1 MRRGETHSPLFTHKD
16 SLGLDFPYAPGVKN
30 RFFMYLCSKQ
40 ANYHIVIMNRIL
52 TLLGTLLLVALIP
65 FISTAGGTY
74 TLSVGQTQTLS
85 FAARDGG
92 KGFTWTSAD
101 PSAVEITSQSGTTAT
116 VIALRGAARPV
127 TVACDY
133 TVTVQGAGFSY
144 EDPVRE
150 EFYIKIPLTVTG
162 IEIPSALQFYKG
174 DTYAFN
180 PRVLPDGAVTDM
192 TWTSSNTA
200 VATVNNIGELRAVG
214 EGIADI
220 TVRAATG
227 HSATCRVTVILP
239 TATVAASVNQ
249 KYVAKGAEIELTATP
264 AGAGIHYTLDGSEPT
279 ANSTLYTA
287 PIIID
292 NDVTLKAVACAED
305 YYDSE
310 VLMREYRV
318 STLAVISTYP
328 ADGVEVIRPDV
339 IPVVTFNSPNC
350 RGAYFDDIR
359 LVDDSGRSIPG
370 QAAIS
375 GANLFFIPDEE
386 LPAESYRLEIPL
398 NSVENYAGEYNQTES
413 SEIILNAPCVK
424 ISATLDNSFV
434 VKSDGTLWGWGANY
448 YGQLGDATTTD
459 RHSPFKI
466 MDGVMSVSAGGGH
479 RIVIKDD
486 GSLWSWGRNGSGQ
499 LGDGTTTDRHSPVK
513 IMDGVKSVSAG
524 GVHSIAIKEDGSLW
538 AWGDNIYGQLG
549 DGTTTSSHSPVKIM
563 DGVRSVSAGG
573 CRSVAIKD
581 DGSLWAWGDNGS
593 GQLGDGTTTSSHSP
607 VKIMDGAMSVS
618 AGYAHSIAIKDDGSL
633 WTWGDNYSGQ
643 LGDGTTTS
651 RHSPVKIMD
660 GVKSVSAVGSHS
672 IAIKD
677 DGSLW
682 TWGHNLYG
690 QLGDGTTTNRH
701 SPVKIMDRAMTVS
714 AGGDFEVYHSI
725 AIKDDGSLWAWGYNY
740 WGQLGDGTTTS
751 RHSPVKIIDGLK
763 SPDSFS
769 LLDTEVGIC
778 KRAVAVPRLEPA
790 DASYKAIAWRSSDE
804 GVVAVDGRG
813 VLTGL
818 ADGEATVTAEITTY
832 DDRTL
837 SASCCVRVFE
847 SAGVASM
854 AAASGISIEID
865 GLAVRVDCAARII
878 SASGMELHRS
888 ASAPTVWT
896 APSAGV
902 YIVLSSD
909 GRSRKVLLR

>member
-1 MRRGETHSPLFTHKD
+1 
-16 SLGLDFPYAPGVKN
+16 
-30 RFFMYLCSKQ
+30 
-40 ANYHIVIMNRIL
+40 MNRIF
-52 TLLGTLLLVALIP
+52 TLLGTLIFVTLIP
-65 FISTAGGTY
+65 FISIAGGTY

-85 FAARDGG
+85 FTAREGG
-92 KGFTWTSAD
+92 KGFVWTSAD
-101 PSAVEITSQSGTTAT
+101 PSVAEVTSQSGTTAI
-116 VIALRGAARPV
+116 VVARRGSTRHV

-133 TVTVQGAGFSY
+133 TVTVYGTGFSY

-150 EFYIKIPLTVTG
+150 EFYINVPLLVTG

-174 DTYAFN
+174 ESYAFN
-180 PRVLPDGAVTDM
+180 PRVLPDGAVTDI
-192 TWTSSNTA
+192 TWSSSNTD
-200 VATVNNIGELRAVG
+200 VATVNGIGELEAVG
-214 EGIADI
+214 EGMADI
-220 TVRAATG
+220 TVRTATG
-227 HSATCRVTVILP
+227 HSAVCRVTVILP
-239 TATVAASVNQ
+239 TATVAASLNH
-249 KYVAKGAEIELTATP
+249 KYVAKGTEIALTATP
-264 AGAGIHYTLDGSEPT
+264 AGAKVYYTLDGTEPT
-279 ANSTLYTA
+279 ASSTLYTT
-287 PIIID
+287 PIVID
-292 NDVTLKAVACAED
+292 NNVILKAIACAED
-305 YYDSE
+305 CYDSE

-318 STLAVISTYP
+318 STLAVLSTYP
-328 ADGVEVIRPDV
+328 AEGAEVIRPDV
-339 IPVVTFNSPNC
+339 IPVVTFNSLIC
-350 RGAYFDDIR
+350 RGSYFDDIR
-359 LVDDSGRSIPG
+359 LLDASGRAVPG
-370 QAAIS
+370 QAGIS

-424 ISATLDNSFV
+424 ISAALDNSFV
-434 VKSDGTLWGWGANY
+434 VRSDGTLWGWGNNQK
-448 YGQLGDATTTD
+448 GQFGDATTTS

-607 VKIMDGAMSVS
+607 VKIMDGVMSVS

-690 QLGDGTTTNRH
+690 QLGDGTTTFRH
-701 SPVKIMDRAMTVS
+701 SPVKIMDGVRSVS
-714 AGGDFEVYHSI
+714 AGGGDFEIYNSI
-725 AIKDDGSLWAWGYNY
+725 AIKEDGSLWSWGYNY
-740 WGQLGDGTTTS
+740 WGQLGDGTTTD

-763 SPDSFS
+763 RLDSFS
-769 LLDTEVGIC
+769 LLDTEVGIG

-804 GVVAVDGRG
+804 SVVAVDGRG
-813 VLTGL
+813 VLTGV

-854 AAASGISIEID
+854 AADSGISIETD
-865 GLAVRVDCAARII
+865 GLTVRVDDAAHII

-909 GRSRKVLLR
+909 GRSLKVLLR

>member
-1 MRRGETHSPLFTHKD
+1 
-16 SLGLDFPYAPGVKN
+16 
-30 RFFMYLCSKQ
+30 
-40 ANYHIVIMNRIL
+40 MNRIF
-52 TLLGTLLLVALIP
+52 TLLGTLLFVAMIP
-65 FISTAGGTY
+65 LISTAGGTY

-339 IPVVTFNSPNC
+339 IPVVIFNSPIC

-359 LVDDSGRSIPG
+359 LVNDSGRSIPG

-398 NSVENYAGEYNQTES
+398 NSVEDYAGEYNQTES
-413 SEIILNAPCVK
+413 SEIILNVSTCVK
-424 ISATLDNSFV
+424 ISIGTDHCFV
-434 VKSDGTLWGWGANY
+434 IKSDGTLWGWGNNQNGQLGDGTTTERHSPVKIMDGVRSVSAGTHHSIAIKDDGSLWAWGYNELGQLGDATTTERHSPVKIMDGVKSVSAGGSYSIVIKDDGSLWSWGDNYWGQLGDGTTTSRYSPVKIMDGVRSVSAGCSHCIVIKDDGSLWAWGDNGSCQLGDGTTTGKNSPVKIMDGVRSVSAGMHHSIAIKEDGSLWGWGANY
-448 YGQLGDATTTD
+448 YGQLGDGTTTS
-459 RHSPFKI
+459 RHSPVKI
-466 MDGVMSVSAGGGH
+466 MDGVRSVSAVY
-479 RIVIKDD
+479 RKSFAIKED
-486 GSLWSWGRNGSGQ
+486 GSLWSWGDNYWGQ

-513 IMDGVKSVSAG
+513 IMDGVKALPLGGAPEVS
-524 GVHSIAIKEDGSLW
+524 
-538 AWGDNIYGQLG
+538 Y
-549 DGTTTSSHSPVKIM
+549 
-563 DGVRSVSAGG
+563 
-573 CRSVAIKD
+573 
-581 DGSLWAWGDNGS
+581 
-593 GQLGDGTTTSSHSP
+593 
-607 VKIMDGAMSVS
+607 
-618 AGYAHSIAIKDDGSL
+618 SIAIKDDGSL
-633 WTWGDNYSGQ
+633 WSWGHNYCGQ
-643 LGDGTTTS
+643 LGDGTTTD
-651 RHSPVKIMD
+651 K
-660 GVKSVSAVGSHS
+660 
-672 IAIKD
+672 
-677 DGSLW
+677 
-682 TWGHNLYG
+682 
-690 QLGDGTTTNRH
+690 
-701 SPVKIMDRAMTVS
+701 
-714 AGGDFEVYHSI
+714 
-725 AIKDDGSLWAWGYNY
+725 
-740 WGQLGDGTTTS
+740 
-751 RHSPVKIIDGLK
+751 HSPVKIIDGLK

-769 LLDTEVGIC
+769 LLDTEVGIG

-804 GVVAVDGRG
+804 GVVAIDGRG

-837 SASCCVRVFE
+837 SASCRVRVFE

-854 AAASGISIEID
+854 AADSGISIETD

-909 GRSRKVLLR
+909 GRSLKVLLR

>member
-1 MRRGETHSPLFTHKD
+1 
-16 SLGLDFPYAPGVKN
+16 
-30 RFFMYLCSKQ
+30 
-40 ANYHIVIMNRIL
+40 MNRIF
-52 TLLGTLLLVALIP
+52 TLLGTLLFVAMIP
-65 FISTAGGTY
+65 LISTAGGTY

-339 IPVVTFNSPNC
+339 IPVVIFNSPIC

-359 LVDDSGRSIPG
+359 LVNDSGRSIPG

-398 NSVENYAGEYNQTES
+398 NSVEDYAGEYNQTES
-413 SEIILNAPCVK
+413 SEIILNVSTCVK
-424 ISATLDNSFV
+424 ISIGTDHCFV
-434 VKSDGTLWGWGANY
+434 IKSDGTLWGWGNNQNGQLGDGTTTERHSPVKIMDGVRSVSAGTHHSIAIKDDGSLWAWGYNEL
-448 YGQLGDATTTD
+448 GQLGDATTTE
-459 RHSPFKI
+459 RHSPVKI
-466 MDGVMSVSAGGGH
+466 MDGVKSVSAGGSYS
-479 RIVIKDD
+479 IVIKDD
-486 GSLWSWGRNGSGQ
+486 GSLWSWGDNYWGQ

-513 IMDGVKSVSAG
+513 IMDGVKALPLGGAPEVS
-524 GVHSIAIKEDGSLW
+524 
-538 AWGDNIYGQLG
+538 Y
-549 DGTTTSSHSPVKIM
+549 
-563 DGVRSVSAGG
+563 
-573 CRSVAIKD
+573 
-581 DGSLWAWGDNGS
+581 
-593 GQLGDGTTTSSHSP
+593 
-607 VKIMDGAMSVS
+607 
-618 AGYAHSIAIKDDGSL
+618 SIAIKDDGSL
-633 WTWGDNYSGQ
+633 WSWGHNYCGQ
-643 LGDGTTTS
+643 LGDGTTTD
-651 RHSPVKIMD
+651 K
-660 GVKSVSAVGSHS
+660 
-672 IAIKD
+672 
-677 DGSLW
+677 
-682 TWGHNLYG
+682 
-690 QLGDGTTTNRH
+690 
-701 SPVKIMDRAMTVS
+701 
-714 AGGDFEVYHSI
+714 
-725 AIKDDGSLWAWGYNY
+725 
-740 WGQLGDGTTTS
+740 
-751 RHSPVKIIDGLK
+751 HSPVKIIDGLK

-769 LLDTEVGIC
+769 LLDTEVGIG

-804 GVVAVDGRG
+804 GVVAIDGRG

-837 SASCCVRVFE
+837 SASCRVRVFE

-854 AAASGISIEID
+854 AADSGISIETD

-909 GRSRKVLLR
+909 GRSLKVLLR

>member
-1 MRRGETHSPLFTHKD
+1 
-16 SLGLDFPYAPGVKN
+16 
-30 RFFMYLCSKQ
+30 
-40 ANYHIVIMNRIL
+40 MNRIF
-52 TLLGTLLLVALIP
+52 TLLGTLLFVAMIP
-65 FISTAGGTY
+65 LISTAGGTY

-339 IPVVTFNSPNC
+339 IPVVIFNSPIC

-359 LVDDSGRSIPG
+359 LVNDSGRSIPG

-398 NSVENYAGEYNQTES
+398 NSVEDYAGEYNQTES
-413 SEIILNAPCVK
+413 SEIILNVSTCVK
-424 ISATLDNSFV
+424 ISIGTDHCFV
-434 VKSDGTLWGWGANY
+434 IKSDGTLWGWGNN
-448 YGQLGDATTTD
+448 Q
-459 RHSPFKI
+459 
-466 MDGVMSVSAGGGH
+466 
-479 RIVIKDD
+479 
-486 GSLWSWGRNGSGQ
+486 N
-499 LGDGTTTDRHSPVK
+499 
-513 IMDGVKSVSAG
+513 
-524 GVHSIAIKEDGSLW
+524 
-538 AWGDNIYGQLG
+538 GQLG
-549 DGTTTSSHSPVKIM
+549 DGTTTSRHSPVKIM
-563 DGVRSVSAGG
+563 DGVRSVSAG
-573 CRSVAIKD
+573 CSHCIVIKD

-593 GQLGDGTTTSSHSP
+593 CQLGDGTTTGKNSP
-607 VKIMDGAMSVS
+607 VKIMDGVRSVS
-618 AGYAHSIAIKDDGSL
+618 AGMHHSIAIKEDGSL
-633 WTWGDNYSGQ
+633 WGWGANYYGQ

-660 GVKSVSAVGSHS
+660 GVKALPLGGAPEVSYS

-682 TWGHNLYG
+682 SWGHNYCG
-690 QLGDGTTTNRH
+690 QLGDGTTTD
-701 SPVKIMDRAMTVS
+701 K
-714 AGGDFEVYHSI
+714 
-725 AIKDDGSLWAWGYNY
+725 
-740 WGQLGDGTTTS
+740 
-751 RHSPVKIIDGLK
+751 HSPVKIIDGLK

-769 LLDTEVGIC
+769 LLDTEVGIG

-804 GVVAVDGRG
+804 GVVAIDGRG

-837 SASCCVRVFE
+837 SASCRVRVFE

-854 AAASGISIEID
+854 AADSGISIETD

-909 GRSRKVLLR
+909 GRSLKVLLR

>member
-1 MRRGETHSPLFTHKD
+1 
-16 SLGLDFPYAPGVKN
+16 
-30 RFFMYLCSKQ
+30 
-40 ANYHIVIMNRIL
+40 MNRIF
-52 TLLGTLLLVALIP
+52 TLLGTLLFVAMIP
-65 FISTAGGTY
+65 LISTAGGTY

-339 IPVVTFNSPNC
+339 IPVVIFNSPIC

-359 LVDDSGRSIPG
+359 LVNDSGRSIPG

-398 NSVENYAGEYNQTES
+398 NSVEDYAGEYNQTES
-413 SEIILNAPCVK
+413 SEIILNVSTCVK
-424 ISATLDNSFV
+424 ISIGTDHCFV
-434 VKSDGTLWGWGANY
+434 IKSDGTLWGWGNN
-448 YGQLGDATTTD
+448 Q
-459 RHSPFKI
+459 
-466 MDGVMSVSAGGGH
+466 
-479 RIVIKDD
+479 
-486 GSLWSWGRNGSGQ
+486 NGQ
-499 LGDGTTTDRHSPVK
+499 LGDGTTTERHSPVK
-513 IMDGVKSVSAG
+513 IMDGVKALPLGGAPEVS
-524 GVHSIAIKEDGSLW
+524 
-538 AWGDNIYGQLG
+538 Y
-549 DGTTTSSHSPVKIM
+549 
-563 DGVRSVSAGG
+563 
-573 CRSVAIKD
+573 
-581 DGSLWAWGDNGS
+581 
-593 GQLGDGTTTSSHSP
+593 
-607 VKIMDGAMSVS
+607 
-618 AGYAHSIAIKDDGSL
+618 SIAIKDDGSL
-633 WTWGDNYSGQ
+633 WSWGHNYCGQ
-643 LGDGTTTS
+643 LGDGTTTD
-651 RHSPVKIMD
+651 K
-660 GVKSVSAVGSHS
+660 
-672 IAIKD
+672 
-677 DGSLW
+677 
-682 TWGHNLYG
+682 
-690 QLGDGTTTNRH
+690 
-701 SPVKIMDRAMTVS
+701 
-714 AGGDFEVYHSI
+714 
-725 AIKDDGSLWAWGYNY
+725 
-740 WGQLGDGTTTS
+740 
-751 RHSPVKIIDGLK
+751 HSPVKIIDGLK

-769 LLDTEVGIC
+769 LLDTEVGIG

-804 GVVAVDGRG
+804 GVVAIDGRG

-837 SASCCVRVFE
+837 SASCRVRVFE

-854 AAASGISIEID
+854 AADSGISIETD

-909 GRSRKVLLR
+909 GRSLKVLLR